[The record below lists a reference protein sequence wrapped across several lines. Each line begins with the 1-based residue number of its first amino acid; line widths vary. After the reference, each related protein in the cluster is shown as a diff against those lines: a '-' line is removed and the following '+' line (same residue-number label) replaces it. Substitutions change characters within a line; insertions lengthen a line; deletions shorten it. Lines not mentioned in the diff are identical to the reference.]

1 MFIDLIYLDT
11 TFQYVTYHLFFVLND
26 LPLNN
31 MTYPSGYSKCYL
43 YHTLNIILVM
53 YKTYMC
59 PPKLT
64 IKIVEQII
72 SMEYA
77 WICMLIFK
85 ICTNFNAS
93 YDENLGESWQ
103 RVQFYFNE
111 IRRHVQFTFVELHRF
126 ENKIISFWKLT

>member
-72 SMEYA
+72 
-77 WICMLIFK
+77 CMDLYVNFQNLHEFYTRVMMK
-85 ICTNFNAS
+85 IWGRAGNAYNFI
-93 YDENLGESWQ
+93 LM
-103 RVQFYFNE
+103 
-111 IRRHVQFTFVELHRF
+111 RF
-126 ENKIISFWKLT
+126 EDTYNLLL